1 MKYTRVARSVALM
14 SGVLGSANVLASG
27 FQLLEQNAS
36 GMGNAY
42 AGSAAVAEDASTIYY
57 NPAGMTYLK
66 DREFSLGGAL
76 IKPSYKFT
84 DNGSS
89 DAPAATGGTG
99 GDAGSLSLVP
109 DAYMSWAVAKDWYV
123 GLGIGAPFGLKTQ
136 YDDDWAGR
144 FQSTKFEIKTI
155 NINPSVAWRISDKVS
170 VGAGLNWQ
178 RMEAEYLR
186 MAATASLA
194 LPSAFWPTLQDTQIK
209 LKVNDSSWGWNAG
222 ALFQL
227 SDSTRWGISYRSAVR
242 HKLEGTLDSNN
253 QAISPNVSSR
263 VDMTLPDTF
272 ITSVSQRISPTW
284 TLLGDVSWTGWHRIQ
299 YVDVWRTSGSASG
312 QTSPAQTLDTKF
324 RDTWRVALGAT
335 QKLSDTWSMKYGVA
349 YDQTPVKGADTRL
362 VSLPDNNRI
371 WLALG
376 TQYRLSPTARF
387 DLGAAYLLI
396 RDTTISND
404 QSSSGRGYV
413 SGSYSGSVAL
423 VGLQYSQA
431 F

>member
-14 SGVLGSANVLASG
+14 SGVLGSANVFASG

-36 GMGNAY
+36 GIGNAY
-42 AGSAAVAEDASTIYY
+42 AGSAAVAENASTVYY
-57 NPAGMTYLK
+57 NPAGMTFLQ
-66 DREFSLGGAL
+66 DRDFSLGGTL
-76 IKPSYKFT
+76 IRPSYKFT
-84 DNGSS
+84 DSGSS

-99 GDAGSLSLVP
+99 GDAGSVALLP
-109 DAYMSWAVAKDWYV
+109 NAYMSWAVAKDWYV

-155 NINPSVAWRISDKVS
+155 NINPSVAWRINEKVS

-186 MAATASLA
+186 MAATASPL
-194 LPSAFWPTLQDTQIK
+194 LPSAFWPAVQATEIK
-209 LKVNDSSWGWNAG
+209 LKADDSAWGWNAG
-222 ALFQL
+222 AMFQI
-227 SDSTRWGISYRSAVR
+227 SNTTRLGISYRSAIK
-242 HKLEGTLDSNN
+242 HSLDGTLESSN
-253 QAISPNVSSR
+253 QAISPNVSAK
-263 VDMTLPDTF
+263 VDIKLPDTF
-272 ITSVSQRISPTW
+272 ITSVTQQISPTW
-284 TLLGDVSWTGWHRIQ
+284 VMLGDISWTGWHKIQ
-299 YVDVWRTSGSASG
+299 SVDVWRTSGAASG

-324 RDTWRVALGAT
+324 RNTWRVALGAT
-335 QKLSDTWSMKYGVA
+335 QKLSDQWSMKYGVA
-349 YDQTPVKGADTRL
+349 YDQSPVKGSDTRL

-371 WLALG
+371 WLSLG
-376 TQYRLSPTARF
+376 TQYRLSQTSRF

-396 RDTTISND
+396 RDATISND
-404 QSSSGRGYV
+404 QSASGRGHV